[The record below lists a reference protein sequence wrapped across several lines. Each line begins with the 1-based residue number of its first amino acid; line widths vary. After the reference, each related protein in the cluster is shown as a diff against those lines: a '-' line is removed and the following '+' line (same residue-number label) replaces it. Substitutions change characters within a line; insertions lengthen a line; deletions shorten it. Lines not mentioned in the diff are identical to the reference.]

1 MEPYLGGSS
10 LMRLF
15 ELNAI
20 DVVNGI
26 RRRDI
31 TAEDYICSIIERIK
45 ALDGK
50 INAFIT
56 PTFDLALE
64 KAREIDKRVEKGEIV
79 GRLAGVA
86 IAIKD
91 NICTLG
97 IRTTC
102 ASRMLENFIPPYDAT
117 VIERLKREDAII
129 IGKTNMDEFAMGS
142 TTETSYF
149 GPTRNPW
156 DLSKVP
162 GGSSGGSA
170 AALIADMATLALG
183 SDTGGSIR
191 CPASYCSVIGL
202 KPTYGLVSR
211 YGLIAY
217 ANSLEQIG
225 PLAKSTADCALL
237 LSVIGGYDPRDST
250 SVNIPLND
258 FFQGLTDDLRG
269 LRIGLPKEF
278 FGEGVED
285 SVKRHVWSAIHVLE
299 GLGAVY
305 EEFSLPSLEYAL
317 AAYYIIAMSEASSNL
332 ARYDGLRYGYRVE
345 HDDADWSRIYARNRR
360 IGFGAEVMRRIMLGT
375 YALSAGY
382 YEQYYLKALKIR
394 TLIRREF
401 EEALKRFDVLIGPTM
416 PLPPFNIGEK
426 IGDPLTLYMC
436 DVLTVPAN
444 LTGYPAI
451 SVPCGFEGNLPIGL
465 QAITK
470 PFNEDLLLKISFA
483 LEANTDFTRRR
494 PNLS

>member
-1 MEPYLGGSS
+1 
-10 LMRLF
+10 MR
-15 ELNAI
+15 ELLAI
-20 DVVNGI
+20 DIVERI
-26 RRRDI
+26 KRQEI
-31 TAEDYICSIIERIK
+31 TAEDYVNSIAERISEV
-45 ALDGK
+45 DSK
-50 INAFIT
+50 INAFISVT
-56 PTFDLALE
+56 INGALE
-64 KAREIDKRVEKGEIV
+64 KAKDIDRRISRGEKV
-79 GRLAGVA
+79 GKLAGVA
-86 IAIKD
+86 IAVKD

-97 IRTTC
+97 VRTTC
-102 ASRMLENFIPPYDAT
+102 ASRMLENFVPPYDAT
-117 VIERLKREDAII
+117 VVERLKREDAII

-156 DLSKVP
+156 DLAKVP

-170 AALIADMATLALG
+170 AALVSDEATLALG

-225 PLAKSTADCALL
+225 PLAKSTLDCALL
-237 LSVIGGYDPRDST
+237 LSVISGHDPKDST
-250 SVNIPLND
+250 SLNVPLEECSSNI
-258 FFQGLTDDLRG
+258 TDDVRG
-269 LRIGLPKEF
+269 LKFGLIKEF

-285 SVKRHVWSAIHVLE
+285 SVKKHVWRSIHLLE
-299 GLGAVY
+299 DLGAVY
-305 EEFSLPSLEYAL
+305 EELSLPSLEYAL
-317 AAYYIIAMSEASSNL
+317 ASYYIIAMSEASSNL
-332 ARYDGLRYGYRVE
+332 ARFDGLRYGFRVE
-345 HDDADWSRIYARNRR
+345 HDDADWSKIYAKNRSM
-360 IGFGAEVMRRIMLGT
+360 GFGAEVKRRIMLGT

-394 TLIRREF
+394 TIIRREF
-401 EEALKRFDVLIGPTM
+401 EAALKKFDALIGPTM

-426 IGDPLTLYMC
+426 IQDPLTLYMC

-451 SVPCGFEGNLPIGL
+451 SIPCGFEGNLPIGL
-465 QAITK
+465 QAISS
-470 PFNEDLLLKISFA
+470 PLREEVLLKISFA
-483 LEANTDFTRRR
+483 LERNAGVVGKK
-494 PNLS
+494 PAL

>member
-1 MEPYLGGSS
+1 
-10 LMRLF
+10 MRLRD
-15 ELNAI
+15 LSAI
-20 DVVNGI
+20 EVAERV
-26 RRRDI
+26 RRQEI
-31 TAEDYICSIIERIK
+31 SAEDYISSIIERIREV
-45 ALDGK
+45 DGK
-50 INAFIT
+50 INAFISVT
-56 PTFDLALE
+56 AEAALE
-64 KAREIDKRVEKGEIV
+64 KAREIDGRIRRGERVGV
-79 GRLAGVA
+79 LAGVA
-86 IAIKD
+86 VAIKD

-102 ASRMLENFIPPYDAT
+102 ASRILENFIPPYDAT
-117 VIERLKREDAII
+117 VVERLKREDAII

-170 AALIADMATLALG
+170 AALTVDEATLALG

-225 PLAKSTADCALL
+225 PLAKSTLDCALL

-250 SVNIPLND
+250 SLRVSAEGYAS
-258 FFQGLTDDLRG
+258 GLTDDVRG
-269 LRIGLPKEF
+269 LKIGLIKEF
-278 FGEGVED
+278 FGEGVEE
-285 SVKRHVWSAIHVLE
+285 SVKRHVWRAIHTLE
-299 GLGAVY
+299 DLGAIY
-305 EEFSLPSLEYAL
+305 DECSLPSLEYAL

-332 ARYDGLRYGYRVE
+332 ARFDGIRYGFRVE
-345 HDDADWSRIYARNRR
+345 HDDADWSRIYAKNRSM
-360 IGFGAEVMRRIMLGT
+360 GFGAEVKRRIMLGT
-375 YALSAGY
+375 FALSAGY

-394 TLIRREF
+394 TIIRREF
-401 EEALKRFDVLIGPTM
+401 EAALKRFDVLIGPTM

-426 IGDPLTLYMC
+426 IQDPLTLYMC
-436 DVLTVPAN
+436 DILTVPAN

-451 SVPCGFEGNLPIGL
+451 SIPCGFEGNLPIGL
-465 QAITK
+465 QAISGPLQEST
-470 PFNEDLLLKISFA
+470 LLRISLA
-483 LEANTDFTRRR
+483 
-494 PNLS
+494 

>member
-1 MEPYLGGSS
+1 MPK
-10 LMRLF
+10 LF
-15 ELNAI
+15 ELSALDI
-20 DVVNGI
+20 I
-26 RRRDI
+26 EKIKSQEI
-31 TAEDYICSIIERIK
+31 TAEDYINSIIERILRVDK
-45 ALDGK
+45 K

-56 PTFDLALE
+56 LEISKAQE
-64 KAREIDKRVEKGEIV
+64 KAREIDRKISRGERV

-86 IAIKD
+86 VAVKD

-102 ASRMLENFIPPYDAT
+102 ASRILENFIPPYDAT
-117 VIERLKREDAII
+117 VIERLKHEDAII

-237 LSVIGGYDPRDST
+237 LSVIDGYDPRDST

-258 FFQGLTDDLRG
+258 FSKGLTGDLRG
-269 LRIGLPKEF
+269 LRVGLPKEF

-285 SVKRHVWSAIHVLE
+285 SVKRHVWSAIHILE
-299 GLGAVY
+299 SLGAVY
-305 EEFSLPSLEYAL
+305 EEVSLPSLEYAL
-317 AAYYIIAMSEASSNL
+317 ATYYIIAMSEASSNL

-360 IGFGAEVMRRIMLGT
+360 IGFGAEVRRRIMLGT

-394 TLIRREF
+394 TIIRREF
-401 EEALKRFDVLIGPTM
+401 EEALKKFDVLVGPTM

-451 SVPCGFEGNLPIGL
+451 SIPCGFEGKLPIGL
-465 QAITK
+465 QSISK

-483 LEANTDFTRRR
+483 LETNAGFIGRR
-494 PNLS
+494 PEL

>member
-1 MEPYLGGSS
+1 
-10 LMRLF
+10 MRLRD
-15 ELNAI
+15 LSAI
-20 DVVNGI
+20 DIVERI
-26 RRRDI
+26 KRQEI
-31 TAEDYICSIIERIK
+31 TAEDYISSIAERIFEV
-45 ALDGK
+45 DGN
-50 INAFIT
+50 INAFISVVA
-56 PTFDLALE
+56 DEALE
-64 KAREIDKRVEKGEIV
+64 KAREIDRRVSRGEKV
-79 GRLAGVA
+79 GKLAGVA
-86 IAIKD
+86 IAVKD

-102 ASRMLENFIPPYDAT
+102 ASRMLEKFVPPYDAT

-156 DLSKVP
+156 DLTKVP

-170 AALIADMATLALG
+170 AALISDEATLALG

-225 PLAKSTADCALL
+225 PMAKNTLDCALL
-237 LSVIGGYDPRDST
+237 LSVIGGYDPKDST
-250 SVNIPLND
+250 SLNVSLEHC
-258 FFQGLTDDLRG
+258 FSSITDDVKG
-269 LRIGLPKEF
+269 LNLGLIKEF

-285 SVKRHVWSAIHVLE
+285 PVKKHVWRTIHLLE
-299 GLGAVY
+299 DLGAAY
-305 EEFSLPSLEYAL
+305 DEISLPSLEYAL

-332 ARYDGLRYGYRVE
+332 ARFDGLRYGFRVE
-345 HDDADWSRIYARNRR
+345 RDDADWSKIYAKNRS
-360 IGFGAEVMRRIMLGT
+360 IGFGAEVKRRIMLGT

-394 TLIRREF
+394 TIIRREF
-401 EEALKRFDVLIGPTM
+401 EAALKKFDALIGPTM

-426 IGDPLTLYMC
+426 IQDPLTLYMC

-451 SVPCGFEGNLPIGL
+451 SIPCGFEGNLPIGL
-465 QAITK
+465 QAISG
-470 PFNEDLLLKISFA
+470 PLREDALLKISLA
-483 LEANTDFTRRR
+483 LERNAGVIGKK
-494 PNLS
+494 PVL

>member
-1 MEPYLGGSS
+1 ME
-10 LMRLF
+10 
-15 ELNAI
+15 E
-20 DVVNGI
+20 
-26 RRRDI
+26 
-31 TAEDYICSIIERIK
+31 
-45 ALDGK
+45 K

-56 PTFDLALE
+56 PTFKEAKE
-64 KAREIDKRVEKGEIV
+64 KAREIDRKVSRGENV
-79 GRLAGVA
+79 GRLAGVS

-91 NICTLG
+91 NICTLN

-117 VIERLKREDAII
+117 VIERLKHEDAII

-156 DLSKVP
+156 DLTKVP

-170 AALIADMATLALG
+170 AAIAAEEATLALG

-225 PLAKSTADCALL
+225 PLAKSTVDCALL

-250 SVNIPLND
+250 SANIPSAKTNYPIAFAGDLK
-258 FFQGLTDDLRG
+258 GLKV
-269 LRIGLPKEF
+269 GLPKEF
-278 FGEGVED
+278 FGEGIEE
-285 SVKRHVWSAIHVLE
+285 SVIKHVWSAIHVLE
-299 GLGAVY
+299 DLGVTY
-305 EEFSLPSLEYAL
+305 EEISLPSLKYAL
-317 AAYYIIAMSEASSNL
+317 ATYYIIAMSEASSNL
-332 ARYDGLRYGYRVE
+332 ARYDGIRYGYRVE
-345 HDDADWSRIYARNRR
+345 RDDADWSKIYARNRR
-360 IGFGAEVMRRIMLGT
+360 IGFGAEVRRRIILGT

-394 TLIRREF
+394 TIIRREF
-401 EEALKRFDVLIGPTM
+401 ERALKKFTVLIGPTM

-426 IGDPLTLYMC
+426 IQDPLTLYMC
-436 DVLTVPAN
+436 DILTVPAN
-444 LTGYPAI
+444 LIGYPAI
-451 SVPCGFEGNLPIGL
+451 SIPCGFENNLPIGL
-465 QAITK
+465 QIIGK
-470 PFNEDLLLKISFA
+470 PFDENMLLKISLAF
-483 LEANTDFTRRR
+483 EDNTDFAKRK
-494 PNLS
+494 PNLN